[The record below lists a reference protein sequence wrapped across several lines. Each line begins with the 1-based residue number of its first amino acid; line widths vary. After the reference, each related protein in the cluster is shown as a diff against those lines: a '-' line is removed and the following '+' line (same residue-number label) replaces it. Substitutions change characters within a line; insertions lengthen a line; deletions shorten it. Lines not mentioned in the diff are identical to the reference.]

1 MASSVRQQDEIISE
15 DAYFELEK
23 QTDTRHE
30 FIDGYVYA
38 IVGGNFNHG
47 TLIGT
52 VAGEIRN
59 HLKGKP
65 CRVFAEGIK
74 VKIPALYSGESR
86 YFYPDVVVDCTIEKA
101 DGNMLTTPVIVVEVL
116 SASTHKYDETIKF
129 QVYSTIPTLQEYVLI
144 EQGVAKIEV
153 QRRRNNWVIEKYFL
167 GDTITF
173 ESIDLTLTV
182 EEIYDR
188 VQNEEMTEWL
198 EQKAREAAKAEAE
211 KLAMVLDGSK

>member
-1 MASSVRQQDEIISE
+1 
-15 DAYFELEK
+15 
-23 QTDTRHE
+23 
-30 FIDGYVYA
+30 
-38 IVGGNFNHG
+38 
-47 TLIGT
+47 
-52 VAGEIRN
+52 
-59 HLKGKP
+59 
-65 CRVFAEGIK
+65 
-74 VKIPALYSGESR
+74 
-86 YFYPDVVVDCTIEKA
+86 
-101 DGNMLTTPVIVVEVL
+101 MLFR

-129 QVYSTIPTLQEYVLI
+129 QVYSTIPTLQEYVLV
-144 EQGVAKIEV
+144 EQDMARIEV